1 MSFWRTFRISCMTLK
16 QRLYY
21 DDGEQLN
28 KKSKNE
34 KGNDTK
40 LEYLRT
46 LSFHKNLTPYGI

>member
-1 MSFWRTFRISCMTLK
+1 MTLK